1 MRLAFMGTPDFS
13 VPVLGELVAGGHEI
27 SAVYTQPPRPAGRG
41 RKDRKS
47 PIHLQA
53 EAFGLPVRTPVNFKA
68 EDDRAAFRAL
78 DLDIAIVVSY
88 GLILPGVI
96 LEAPQLGC
104 LNLHASLLPRWRG
117 AAPIHRAVM
126 AGDTET
132 GVQVMQMEPGL
143 DTGPVLLSETTP
155 IRPDDTTGSVHDRL
169 SMIGAQLV
177 PRALMALQRG
187 SIEAQPQGEDGV
199 TYAHKIQ
206 SDEARI
212 DWSRPAGEVDCHIR
226 GLSPSPGAWSML
238 EGERVKILMS
248 RTRSA
253 SDTPAAPGTVIAT
266 GDVLTIACGDG
277 AVDLLTLQRPGKTPQ
292 PVAEFLK
299 GKSLEGGTIFDLS

>member
-13 VPVLGELVAGGHEI
+13 VPVLGELVAAGHEI
-27 SAVYTQPPRPAGRG
+27 VAVYTQPPRPAGRG

-47 PIHLQA
+47 PVHLQA

-68 EDDRAAFRAL
+68 EDDRAAYRAL
-78 DLDIAIVVSY
+78 DLDIAIVVAY
-88 GLILPGVI
+88 GLILPRAI
-96 LEAPQLGC
+96 LEAPRLGC

-126 AGDTET
+126 AGDSET

-155 IRPDDTTGSVHDRL
+155 IRPDDTTGSLHDRL

-177 PRALMALQRG
+177 PRALMALERG
-187 SIEAQPQGEDGV
+187 SIEAQPQGEEGV
-199 TYAHKIQ
+199 TYAHKIT

-212 DWSRPAGEVDCHIR
+212 DWSRPAHAVDCHIR

-238 EGERVKILMS
+238 GTERVKILMS
-248 RTRSA
+248 RVSGTA
-253 SDTPAAPGTVIAT
+253 GAAAKPGVIIDK
-266 GDVLTIACGDG
+266 GNVLTIACGEG
-277 AVDLLTLQRPGKTPQ
+277 AVDLLTVQRPGKTPQ
-292 PVAEFLK
+292 PAAEFLK
-299 GKSLEGGTIFDLS
+299 GTTLECGAGFDAS